1 MKKIVLSSLLLSAA
15 GLAAVPVAQ
24 ADTHSVSVGYAQSR
38 IEHFKDIRG
47 VNLKYR
53 YEAQTP
59 LGLMASFSWQSGKRG
74 ESGGIPGGMSWRD
87 DVKAMYWSLMAGPA
101 VRVNELVSLYALA
114 GAGTG
119 RAEVKERISMPGYNG
134 RFTGSERRTGFAWGA
149 GVQFNPVEN
158 VVIDLGYEGSKV
170 GAAKLNGVNVGV
182 GYRF

>member
-1 MKKIVLSSLLLSAA
+1 
-15 GLAAVPVAQ
+15 
-24 ADTHSVSVGYAQSR
+24 
-38 IEHFKDIRG
+38 
-47 VNLKYR
+47 
-53 YEAQTP
+53 
-59 LGLMASFSWQSGKRG
+59 
-74 ESGGIPGGMSWRD
+74 
-87 DVKAMYWSLMAGPA
+87 A
-101 VRVNELVSLYALA
+101 VRVNELVSLYVLA

-119 RAEVKERISMPGYNG
+119 RAEVKEHISMPGYNG

>member
-15 GLAAVPVAQ
+15 GLATVPVAQ

-74 ESGGIPGGMSWRD
+74 ESGGIPVGMSWRD
-87 DVKAMYWSLMAGPA
+87 DVKATYWSLMAGPA
-101 VRVNELVSLYALA
+101 VRVNELVSLYVLA

-119 RAEVKERISMPGYNG
+119 RAEVKEHISMPGYNG

>member
-1 MKKIVLSSLLLSAA
+1 MDWFFNFL
-15 GLAAVPVAQ
+15 
-24 ADTHSVSVGYAQSR
+24 Y
-38 IEHFKDIRG
+38 

-87 DVKAMYWSLMAGPA
+87 DVKATYWSLMAGPA